1 MQEHRAIVLMS
12 GMGTSPSEWDAVMPA
27 LSAYGPVVT
36 IMPATGSV
44 ILVGHSEGGVRA
56 LRTAAAQPDRVDAV
70 VVASGFFPPARGGRP
85 VAAAALEYGRHRLA
99 YVREVARRDRRPRP
113 TRRGAGQL
121 AALAR
126 LGLRPAAFRRLA
138 AAVRCPVLV
147 IHGDQDHVVPIAFA
161 RAAAAEHPAWT
172 LRELSG
178 AGHHPH
184 RDRPDEWAAAVTEW
198 IGLPA

>member
-1 MQEHRAIVLMS
+1 MQQHRTIVCMS
-12 GMGTSPSEWDAVMPA
+12 GIAATPGEWDAVMPA
-27 LSAYGPVVT
+27 LRAYGPVVT
-36 IMPATGSV
+36 ILPATGSL

-56 LRTAAAQPDRVDAV
+56 LRTAAAQPHRVHAV
-70 VVASGFFPPARGGRP
+70 VVASGFFPPARAGRP
-85 VAAAALEYGRHRLA
+85 MASAALDYGRHRLA

-113 TRRGAGQL
+113 SRRGAGQL

-138 AAVRCPVLV
+138 DAVRCPVLV

-161 RAAAAEHPAWT
+161 RAAVAAHPAWT
-172 LRELSG
+172 LRELAG
-178 AGHHPH
+178 AGHNPH

-198 IGLPA
+198 IGLPP

>member
-1 MQEHRAIVLMS
+1 MPEHRTIVCMS
-12 GMGTSPSEWDAVMPA
+12 GIGAAPDEWNAVMPA
-27 LSAYGPVVT
+27 LSAYGPVMT
-36 IMPATGSV
+36 IVPAAGSV

-56 LRTAAAQPDRVDAV
+56 LRIAAAQPDRVHAV
-70 VVASGFFPPARGGRP
+70 VVASGFFPPARAGRP
-85 VAAAALEYGRHRLA
+85 LAAAAFDYGRHRLA
-99 YVREVARRDRRPRP
+99 YVREVARRDRRPQP

-138 AAVRCPVLV
+138 AAVHCPVLV

-172 LRELSG
+172 LRELPG
-178 AGHHPH
+178 AGHNPH